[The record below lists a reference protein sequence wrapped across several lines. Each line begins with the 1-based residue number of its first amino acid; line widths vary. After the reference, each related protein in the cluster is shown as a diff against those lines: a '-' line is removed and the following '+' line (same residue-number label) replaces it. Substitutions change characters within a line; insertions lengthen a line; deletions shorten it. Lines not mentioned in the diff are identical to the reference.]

1 VDGAQLMARIRT
13 IKPEF
18 WTDERIGEVS
28 VSARLLLIGSLN
40 FADDEGGLERS
51 SKQLKA
57 QIFPYDSIDC
67 EPLVLELLRVGLLI
81 EYEVA
86 DRKYLHIKGFSKHQ
100 KVENKAKPRIP
111 LYDPSLIT
119 NITLTESSP
128 SPHREPVEEKL
139 SLRDQ
144 GREGIKEG
152 IKEGNT
158 ELAKP
163 VEPERSTAVTKPPNP
178 KAAQIAESTAK
189 VFEHWRAVHNH
200 PRAALDDKRRKLIR
214 TALEHYSEADLCQSL
229 SGYLNSPHH
238 MGQNDR
244 ATMYTDI
251 ELLLRDSGQI
261 DNGLK
266 FYAQPPRTDLSAKTR
281 SNVAAIA
288 EWKPPELRNAGQ

>member
-1 VDGAQLMARIRT
+1 VARIRT

-67 EPLVLELLRVGLLI
+67 EPLVLELLRVGLFI

-111 LYDPSLIT
+111 VYDPSVKTIQP
-119 NITLTESSP
+119 ITESSP
-128 SPHREPVEEKL
+128 SPHREIGEEKL

-152 IKEGNT
+152 KGSKEQGARERALAVPGLDLKAWEEWQAYRAERKPAIKLASLVAAAE
-158 ELAKP
+158 ELAAFKDQQAIVVKHSIANGYQGLFAP
-163 VEPERSTAVTKPPNP
+163 KTGVNGTPRKAFTPAPTTA
-178 KAAQIAESTAK
+178 EL
-189 VFEHWRAVHNH
+189 E
-200 PRAALDDKRRKLIR
+200 
-214 TALEHYSEADLCQSL
+214 ALE
-229 SGYLNSPHH
+229 
-238 MGQNDR
+238 
-244 ATMYTDI
+244 
-251 ELLLRDSGQI
+251 
-261 DNGLK
+261 
-266 FYAQPPRTDLSAKTR
+266 
-281 SNVAAIA
+281 AA
-288 EWKPPELRNAGQ
+288 RGTQ